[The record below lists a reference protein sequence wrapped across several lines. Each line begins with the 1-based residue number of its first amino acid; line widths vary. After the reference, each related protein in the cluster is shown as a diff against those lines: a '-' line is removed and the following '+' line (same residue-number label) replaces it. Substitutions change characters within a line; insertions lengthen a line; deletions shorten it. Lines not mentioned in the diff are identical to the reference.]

1 MKKTF
6 SFALGCL
13 WRWHDSKNSG
23 ELIKYIKK
31 LGVSGV
37 EITLGHKEEIS
48 AFNISNKN
56 KKWLKSLDYVSIHA
70 PFSLLK
76 EAKDQN
82 EVISQLDAIKNLYKE
97 VNARN
102 VIIHLDNLPSP
113 KILEKYDFNISTENL
128 TPKSRLGIAQMK
140 KIFRKYPKIKLCLD
154 VSHAY
159 LWSELETKRI
169 VDNFGYRISQVHF
182 SGTYRKKDHQSL
194 RGVTKRFL
202 RSIEPI
208 KELHVPIV
216 IEEDIEKK
224 EGERYLV
231 EEVEYI
237 KAMFNFS

>member
-13 WRWHDSKNSG
+13 WRWHDSKNRG
-23 ELIKYIKK
+23 ELIKYVEK

-37 EITLGHKEEIS
+37 EITLGYKEEIS
-48 AFNISNKN
+48 AFKISDKD

-82 EVISQLDAIKNLYKE
+82 EVISQLDAIKSLYQE
-97 VNARN
+97 VNAKN
-102 VIIHLDNLPSP
+102 VIIHPDNLPSP
-113 KILEKYDFNISTENL
+113 KILEKYNFNISTENL
-128 TPKSRLGIAQMK
+128 MPRSKMGIAQMK
-140 KIFRKYPKIKLCLD
+140 KIFRKYPKNRLCLD

-159 LWSELETKRI
+159 LWSELETKKI
-169 VDNFGYRISQVHF
+169 VDNFGEKISQIHL

-194 RGVTKRFL
+194 RGVTKKFL

-208 KELHVPIV
+208 KELRVPIV
-216 IEEDIEKK
+216 IEEDIRKEK
-224 EGERYLV
+224 GERYLM

-237 KAMFNFS
+237 KAMF